1 MMKNILMLSFV
12 IILGANAGNFSR
24 DDTKEIV
31 TDGDT
36 CLQWQDDS
44 DAKTVTKTWSDAI
57 DYCESLTLGGYTDWR
72 LPNINELRSIVD
84 YTRFNLAMNPT
95 FQNVV
100 SGSYW
105 SSTTGASDSSYAWSV
120 YFYRGGGDWYS
131 KSGSYYVRCVRA
143 GQ

>member
-1 MMKNILMLSFV
+1 MKNILMLSFV

-36 CLQWQDDS
+36 CLQWQDNA
-44 DAKTVTKTWSDAI
+44 DAKTVRKTWSEAI
-57 DYCESLTLGGYTDWR
+57 EYCENLSLGGYDDWR

-84 YTRFNLAMNPT
+84 YTRFNPAMNPT

-100 SGSYW
+100 SSAYW
-105 SSTTGASDSSYAWSV
+105 SSTTDA
-120 YFYRGGGDWYS
+120 
-131 KSGSYYVRCVRA
+131 SGSSNAWYVSFYDGHDVWRGKSVSVYVRCVRA